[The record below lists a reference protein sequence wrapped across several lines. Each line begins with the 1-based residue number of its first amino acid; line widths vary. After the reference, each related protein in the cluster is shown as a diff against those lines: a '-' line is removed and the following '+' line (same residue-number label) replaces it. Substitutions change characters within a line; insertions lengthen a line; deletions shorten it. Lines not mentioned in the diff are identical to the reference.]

1 VRRHMADGAGAEP
14 AEPTP
19 VDPAAWSCPVP
30 LQDHDRVILGH
41 GGGGV
46 LTAELIEQVL
56 LPAFGTVEAA
66 APGRDSALVRLERDV
81 SDGAVTLA
89 FSTDSY
95 VVQPLFFPGGSI
107 GDLAVNGTV
116 NDLAMSG
123 AVPLA
128 LSCALI
134 LEEGLE
140 VAVLRRVA
148 EAMGRAARAA
158 GVTIVAGDT
167 KVVGRGSADGLYVTT
182 SGIGAV
188 AAGCQIGPERARVG
202 DLVVCSGPVGE
213 HGIAV
218 MSVREGIDFG
228 TRVAS
233 DTAPLSGLVQAMLRA
248 CPGGRGEGI
257 HALRDPTRG
266 GIAMVLCDIA
276 EASQVGVELAEPA
289 VPVPDAVR
297 AACGFLGL
305 DALEIANEGKLVAFV
320 AREVAPAVLDAMR
333 AHEHGRSSVVV
344 GEVTGDHPGLV
355 VARTALGG
363 SRVLD
368 RPLGEQLPRIC

>member
-1 VRRHMADGAGAEP
+1 MADGTGVEVAQ
-14 AEPTP
+14 TDP
-19 VDPAAWSCPVP
+19 VEWSCPVP
-30 LQDHDRVILGH
+30 LRDHDRVVLGH

-46 LTAELIEQVL
+46 LTGELIEQVL
-56 LPAFGTVEAA
+56 LPAFGTLEDAS
-66 APGRDSALVRLERDV
+66 PGRDSALVALG
-81 SDGAVTLA
+81 SDTSAGATTLA

-123 AVPLA
+123 AVPVA

-134 LEEGLE
+134 LEEGVE
-140 VAVLRRVA
+140 IAVVRRVA

-158 GVTIVAGDT
+158 GVAIVAGDT
-167 KVVGRGSADGLYVTT
+167 KVVGRGSADQMYVTT
-182 SGIGAV
+182 SGIGVV
-188 AAGCQIGPERARVG
+188 APGCRIGPERARPG
-202 DLVVCSGPVGE
+202 DVVVCSGAVGE
-213 HGIAV
+213 HGVAV

-228 TRVAS
+228 TGVAS

-257 HALRDPTRG
+257 HVLRDPTRG
-266 GIAMVLCDIA
+266 GIATVLCDVA
-276 EASQVGVELAEPA
+276 EASRVGVELVETA
-289 VPVPDAVR
+289 VPVPEAVR

-305 DALEIANEGKLVAFV
+305 DVLEIANEGKLVAFV
-320 AREVAPAVLDAMR
+320 DPEVAPAVLDAMR
-333 AHEHGRSSVVV
+333 AHEHGHASAVV
-344 GEVTGDHPGLV
+344 GEVTPEHPGLV

-363 SRVLD
+363 SRVVD